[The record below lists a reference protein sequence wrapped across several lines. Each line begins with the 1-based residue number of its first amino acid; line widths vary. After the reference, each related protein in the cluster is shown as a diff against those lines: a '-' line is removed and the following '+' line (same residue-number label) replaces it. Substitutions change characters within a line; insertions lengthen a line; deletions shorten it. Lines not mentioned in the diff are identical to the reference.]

1 MPAIKL
7 TITGHVQAVGFRA
20 YVKKQAELL
29 GLAGWVKNC
38 ADGSVE
44 VFAQGDE
51 EKLNMLEQECK
62 KGPLAAKIQQ
72 VLREEIPRQPLDHFE
87 IRY

>member
-20 YVKKQAELL
+20 FVQKHAELL
-29 GLAGWVKNC
+29 GLTGWVKNC
-38 ADGSVE
+38 EDGSVE

-62 KGPLAAKIQQ
+62 KGPAAAEVQQ
-72 VLREEIPRQPLDHFE
+72 VVREELPPQPMDHFE
-87 IRY
+87 IRH